1 MIYYKPITDSQKL
14 TDIFSDIDFSDG
26 YTYGGYIGFD
36 ENDNNVG
43 HCLVKIKDYSCF
55 LVSVECDLSDKLL
68 TEGFIRSALN
78 FSANRNAYMAFC
90 SQENISDVL
99 LTLGFE
105 KNDNNVYSGDI
116 PTLLKGSCC
125 K

>member
-1 MIYYKPITDSQKL
+1 MIYYKPITDSKEL
-14 TDIFSDIDFSDG
+14 TELFPEMLKSDSCI
-26 YTYGGYIGFD
+26 YGGYIGFD
-36 ENDNNVG
+36 EDNSNVG
-43 HCLVKIKDYSCF
+43 KCLVKIEGYNCYI
-55 LVSVECDLSDKLL
+55 LSVDCDFADKLL
-68 TEGFIRSALN
+68 TEGFLRSALN
-78 FSANRNAYMAFC
+78 FSANRSAYMAFC

-105 KNDNNVYSGDI
+105 KNENVYSGDI